1 MKNKIILTIL
11 SSLLCFSILTG
22 CGKAKSAAVEIRD
35 HNEPV
40 MQEYAGD
47 TEDNFGYKNTYKSA
61 SNSTSK
67 AVTNPEGQNTETGNN
82 NDDKPTVDPT
92 KSRLLI
98 RTVTMA
104 VETKD
109 LDKVKTD
116 LEIIIGA
123 NNGYIES
130 SNLTGTGK
138 NKNLRTLTYT
148 IRVPANQLDAIIT
161 AVGNNCNILSSSEK
175 STDVTLEYVD
185 TKARVE
191 SLRVEY
197 EQLMNLLKKSEDL
210 NNIIVLQ
217 NRLTEVRYQIES
229 YESRLRVLENQ
240 VTYATLHLTIRE
252 VLEETAVEP
261 AHVPT
266 FGEKIIKQFENT
278 WENTKKFF
286 QGLVLVLIAF
296 LPGIIFLGINAIIV
310 VIIIKSIK
318 KKRRKKTNTAKI
330 NEKII
335 PPVSFDNF
343 AHTEGIVP
351 VNEPEPKKEEKKE
364 EFVKFA
370 GDVAM
375 NIDEKPKDI
384 KVANIKPVTNYKEP
398 KYKDC
403 NKNKKE

>member
-47 TEDNFGYKNTYKSA
+47 TEDNFGYKNTYKAANS
-61 SNSTSK
+61 STSK
-67 AVTNPEGQNTETGNN
+67 AITNPEEQNTETGNN
-82 NDDKPTVDPT
+82 DDKLTVDPT

-98 RTVTMA
+98 RTVTMM

-210 NNIIVLQ
+210 NNIIMLQ

-278 WENTKKFF
+278 WKNTKKFF

-310 VIIIKSIK
+310 VIIIKLIK

-335 PPVSFDNF
+335 PSISFDDVI
-343 AHTEGIVP
+343 HTDGIVP
-351 VNEPEPKKEEKKE
+351 VDMSEPKKEEKKE
-364 EFVKFA
+364 ELVKFA

-384 KVANIKPVTNYKEP
+384 KVANIKPVTDYKEP
-398 KYKDC
+398 NYKDC
-403 NKNKKE
+403 NKDKEE

>member
-47 TEDNFGYKNTYKSA
+47 TEDNFGYKNTYKAANS
-61 SNSTSK
+61 STSK
-67 AVTNPEGQNTETGNN
+67 AITNPEEQNTETGNN
-82 NDDKPTVDPT
+82 DDKLTVDPT

-98 RTVTMA
+98 RTVTMM

-210 NNIIVLQ
+210 NNIIMLQ

-278 WENTKKFF
+278 WKNTKKFF

-335 PPVSFDNF
+335 PSISFDDVI
-343 AHTEGIVP
+343 HTDGIVP
-351 VNEPEPKKEEKKE
+351 VDMSEPKKEEKKE
-364 EFVKFA
+364 ELVKFA

-384 KVANIKPVTNYKEP
+384 KVANIKPVTDYKEP
-398 KYKDC
+398 NYKDC
-403 NKNKKE
+403 NKDKEE